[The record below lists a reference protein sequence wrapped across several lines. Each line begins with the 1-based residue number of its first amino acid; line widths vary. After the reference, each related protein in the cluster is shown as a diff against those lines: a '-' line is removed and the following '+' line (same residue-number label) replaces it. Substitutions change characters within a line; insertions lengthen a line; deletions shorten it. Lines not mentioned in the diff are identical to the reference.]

1 MAGRTPIPVA
11 RAMREI
17 SSNLDLARRQQRIT
31 VELLAARANLS
42 VPTVRKMLNEGT
54 GSFEN
59 FLRIA
64 RLLGFLDGVVEA
76 TNPPE
81 HRHRPHPGRAGRP
94 EAGEVGL
101 ITQRRQPQKTDGRHL
116 SCSPHQLADYA
127 TWRCLTY
134 QDRSS

>member
-42 VPTVRKMLNEGT
+42 VPTVRKMLSEGA

-76 TNPPE
+76 TNPLNTGI
-81 HRHRPHPGRAGRP
+81 GRTRA
-94 EAGEVGL
+94 E
-101 ITQRRQPQKTDGRHL
+101 
-116 SCSPHQLADYA
+116 
-127 TWRCLTY
+127 
-134 QDRSS
+134 QDVPKRVRLG

>member
-42 VPTVRKMLNEGT
+42 VPTVRKMLNEGA

-59 FLRIA
+59 ILRIA
-64 RLLGFLDGVVEA
+64 RLLGFLDGVVDA
-76 TNPPE
+76 TNPLNTGI
-81 HRHRPHPGRAGRP
+81 GRIRA
-94 EAGEVGL
+94 E
-101 ITQRRQPQKTDGRHL
+101 
-116 SCSPHQLADYA
+116 
-127 TWRCLTY
+127 
-134 QDRSS
+134 QDVPKRVRLG